1 MITKRTH
8 VVLSDQ
14 LVKDIDAVVGTRQRS
29 SFLTQAAEEK
39 LMRLRQLKALE
50 AAAGS
55 WKDKDHPEL
64 KQGAAKWVSNLR
76 RQDEERFRKVTA
88 R

>member
-50 AAAGS
+50 AAAGC
-55 WKDKDHPEL
+55 WQDKDHPEL
-64 KQGAAKWVSNLR
+64 KQGAAKWVSKLR
-76 RQDEERFRKVTA
+76 QQDEKRFHKVTA